1 MSVAVSCIFVIRR
14 LLICGSLQRSELDT
28 FFHVPGIHNYVE
40 PTRNQGLCQ
49 EIVLSCWFIFLSSWP
64 RNRILRRSI
73 SRHRFRS
80 LERSLRP
87 LASRLTSP
95 ERALASSATSVELAI
110 AYSGDIS
117 SRGRNHGCTWEDCD
131 VHRVFFCFF
140 VIRARIPVSAV
151 HAFFFFPFCCCC
163 G

>member
-1 MSVAVSCIFVIRR
+1 MYQVYIIMWNQRETRGYAKR
-14 LLICGSLQRSELDT
+14 LFCRVGS
-28 FFHVPGIHNYVE
+28 F
-40 PTRNQGLCQ
+40 
-49 EIVLSCWFIFLSSWP
+49 FLSSWP

-163 G
+163 GVRGLFSYHCVEDARRRYFVRFCVSVAV